1 MSCMCIV
8 CHYVFFFFFKQ
19 KTAYELRISDWSSD
33 VCSSDLATKAAIAAD
48 LDCWSGWCGEEGRS
62 PLPADPE
69 DLVRYVNALDGRGK
83 KPATLARRI
92 ASLGTVHRMMGL
104 AGEAAP
110 TDAPMVRAALKAVRR
125 RRGAL
130 PRQAAP
136 LRLGKA
142 RSEEHTSE

>member
-1 MSCMCIV
+1 M
-8 CHYVFFFFFKQ
+8 
-19 KTAYELRISDWSSD
+19 AD
-33 VCSSDLATKAAIAAD
+33 ATKAAIAAD

-83 KPATLARRI
+83 KPATLVRRI

-110 TDAPMVRAALKAVRR
+110 TDAPVVRPALKAVLR

-130 PRQAAP
+130 ERPAAP
-136 LRLGKA
+136 LRTGQNGRAHVCTPVNHAQHVRPLLPETKNI
-142 RSEEHTSE
+142 R

>member
-1 MSCMCIV
+1 MLSG
-8 CHYVFFFFFKQ
+8 
-19 KTAYELRISDWSSD
+19 SD
-33 VCSSDLATKAAIAAD
+33 VPPVGQLGLEATLAAVAEATKAAIAAD
-48 LDCWSGWCGEEGRS
+48 LDGWSGWCGEEGRS

-110 TDAPMVRAALKAVRR
+110 TDAPMVRAALKALRR
-125 RRGAL
+125 RSGAL

-136 LRLGKA
+136 LRPGQALDHPVTQNT
-142 RSEEHTSE
+142 EERRVGEGVGHTW